1 MIHLFIDTNRYL
13 LLYGFSEKD
22 LEEIKKLSKLIK
34 EKKVTLWL
42 PEQVINEF
50 LRNRHKIPLQKCE
63 SLKKTIQ
70 DFKIPRLPEIP
81 EFKKEIEELG
91 KNFEIIKKTNDEIN
105 SKVENLIKLVKSK
118 IKEESFLA
126 DKIIE
131 ELFSIGNV
139 LKYDEQIIDKAKIRF
154 DLGTPPGK
162 EGSYGDAVIWET
174 LLEEFPEKEEL
185 HFVGFDND
193 FRSNIDDNEFSPFLL
208 KEWKDK
214 KKSDIVPYKNLGEF
228 TKSKIPQIEQSDKII
243 EEEKKVDKKYL
254 ITTTALN
261 EAMKEITKSTYAWKE
276 IFESLT
282 AYRNAIAHAVSMVN
296 IPADIMRQ
304 QAEVARQY
312 SEAINSTLQNIKMPS
327 SIFFEAIKS
336 LEPFRESIARD
347 AIKEA
352 LEETGNQQK
361 KEGKKDIEK
370 EKDK

>member
-34 EKKVTLWL
+34 EKKITLWL
-42 PEQVINEF
+42 LEQVINEF

-63 SLKKTIQ
+63 SIRKLIS
-70 DFKIPRLPEIP
+70 DFKIPKLPEIP
-81 EFKKEIEELG
+81 EFEKEIKEIEE
-91 KNFEIIKKTNDEIN
+91 NFKIIKKTNDDIN
-105 SKVENLIKLVKSK
+105 SKVENVIKLIKSK

-139 LKYDEQIIDKAKIRF
+139 LKYDEQIIDKAKTRF
-154 DLGTPPGK
+154 DLGIPPGK

-174 LLEEFPEKEEL
+174 LLKEFPEKEEL

-214 KKSDIVPYKNLGEF
+214 KKSNIIPYKHLGEF
-228 TKSKIPQIEQSDKII
+228 TKSKKII
-243 EEEKKVDKKYL
+243 EEEERVDKKYL

-261 EAMKEITKSTYAWKE
+261 EAMKEITKSTYAWRE
-276 IFESLT
+276 IFESLN
-282 AYRNAIAHAVSMVN
+282 AYRNAISNAVSMVN
-296 IPADIMRQ
+296 IPTDIVRQ
-304 QAEVARQY
+304 QAELARQY
-312 SEAINSTLQNIKMPS
+312 SEAMNMTLKNIKMPY
-327 SIFFEAIKS
+327 SIFAEAVKS
-336 LEPFRESIARD
+336 LEPFRESIAKD

-352 LEETGNQQK
+352 REETGNQQK
-361 KEGKKDIEK
+361 KEEKKDN